1 MGRRRS
7 SASREDKYGW
17 YEVEVSGVC
26 LRFIADRAVR
36 VFSSVCMMWYTDIF
50 SRVTVYATT
59 TTQLKSVLVR
69 DSPPPY

>member
-36 VFSSVCMMWYTDIF
+36 VLK
-50 SRVTVYATT
+50 RV
-59 TTQLKSVLVR
+59 
-69 DSPPPY
+69 